1 MSVAQDGAVKDVL
14 ARVDADLDHAR
25 ERLFELLR
33 IPSISTAPD
42 HKKDVQHAA
51 EWLCAQLEE
60 LGFKAAIIPTPGH
73 PVVLGTHPGPAGT
86 KAPRVL
92 FYGHYDVQPADPLEL
107 WNSPPFEPQFVDGPR
122 GKRIVARGAVD
133 AKGQSMMFIEALRA
147 WKTAGGGIPAPVI
160 VLMEGEE
167 EIGSPN
173 LEPFLKAHKD
183 ALGADFALISDTN
196 MWDIDTPGLTTRLRG
211 MCNCELTV
219 KGPSMDLHSGLFG
232 GSALNPVNVLAQ
244 ILGQLHD
251 KDGRIQVPG
260 FYDGVREVSAEQAAE
275 WQALGFDEAAFL
287 KGIGLSSPGGEKNVA
302 ALQRI
307 WARPT
312 ADINGMWGGY
322 TGPGSKTI
330 IPSEASAKVSFR
342 LVPGQD
348 PQAIFEGFQKFV
360 KDRLPAGM
368 HVSFQAFGM
377 AVGIE
382 IDTDTLWAKAAKK
395 ALQEEY
401 GRPAVM
407 IGSGGTIPVVEQIKR
422 VLGIDSLMMGFGLD
436 DDQIHSPNEKYE
448 LTCFH
453 KGTRSHV
460 LLLGRL
466 AAAGA

>member
-1 MSVAQDGAVKDVL
+1 MSVTQDGAVRDVL
-14 ARVDADLDHAR
+14 ARVDADLDEAR

-33 IPSISTAPD
+33 IPSISTQPE
-42 HKKDVQHAA
+42 HKKDVQLAA
-51 EWLCAQLEE
+51 EWLRAQLEE
-60 LGFKAAIIPTPGH
+60 LGLRTTIMPTAGH
-73 PVVLGTHPGPAGT
+73 PVVLGTHPGPADT

-107 WNSPPFEPQFVDGPR
+107 WKSPPFEPQLVDGPR

-147 WKTAGGGIPAPVI
+147 WKTAGGGIPAPVT

-173 LEPFLKAHKD
+173 LEPFLKANKD

-196 MWDIDTPGLTTRLRG
+196 MWDVDTPGLTTRLRG
-211 MCNCELTV
+211 MCNCELTL

-244 ILGQLHD
+244 ILGALHD
-251 KDGRIQVPG
+251 TQGRIQVPG
-260 FYDGVREVSAEQAAE
+260 FYDGVRPVSADQAAE

-287 KGIGLSSPGGEKNVA
+287 KGIGLTKPGGEKGMA

-322 TGPGSKTI
+322 TGAGSKTI

-342 LVPGQD
+342 LVPGQN
-348 PQAIFEGFQKFV
+348 PQAVFEGFQTFV
-360 KDRLPAGM
+360 HERLPAGM
-368 HVSFQAFGM
+368 QVSFQAFGM

-382 IDTDTLWAKAAKK
+382 IDTDTLWAKAAKQ
-395 ALQEEY
+395 ALQQEY

-448 LTCFH
+448 LVCFH

-460 LLLGRL
+460 QLLGKL
-466 AAAGA
+466 AAAG

>member
-1 MSVAQDGAVKDVL
+1 MQNIEDGVT
-14 ARVDADLDHAR
+14 ARVLDRVDQDLDHAR

-33 IPSISTAPD
+33 IPSISTQPE
-42 HKKDVQHAA
+42 HKADVQQAA
-51 EWLCAQLEE
+51 EWLRAQLQD
-60 LGFKAAIIPTPGH
+60 LGLTTTIIPTPGH
-73 PVVLGTHPGPAGT
+73 PVVLGHHPGPPGT
-86 KAPRVL
+86 KAPRIL

-107 WNSPPFEPQFVDGPR
+107 WHSPPFDPQLVDGPR
-122 GKRIVARGAVD
+122 GKRIIARGAVD

-147 WKTAGGGIPAPVI
+147 WKEVGGGIPAPVI

-173 LEPFLKAHKD
+173 LEPFLRDHKAEL
-183 ALGADFALISDTN
+183 AADFALISDTN
-196 MWDIDTPGLTTRLRG
+196 MWDVDTPALTTRLRG
-211 MCNCELTV
+211 MCNTEVTL

-244 ILGQLHD
+244 ILGDLHD
-251 KDGRIQVPG
+251 KEGRIQVPG
-260 FYDGVREVSAEQAAE
+260 FYDGVRPVSGEQAKE

-287 KGIGLSSPGGEKNVA
+287 KGIGLTAPGGEKGLPG
-302 ALQRI
+302 LQRI

-322 TGPGSKTI
+322 SGPGSKTI
-330 IPSEASAKVSFR
+330 IPSEAGAKVSFR

-348 PQAIFEGFQKFV
+348 PKAVFEGFQTFV
-360 KDRLPAGM
+360 RERLPQGM
-368 HVSFQAFGM
+368 QVSFQAFGM
-377 AVGIE
+377 ALGFE
-382 IDTDTLWAKAAKK
+382 IDTNTMWARAAKD
-395 ALQEEY
+395 ALKQEY

-448 LTCFH
+448 LKCFH
-453 KGTRSHV
+453 KGTRSHA
-460 LLLGRL
+460 LLLGKL
-466 AAAGA
+466 AG

>member
-1 MSVAQDGAVKDVL
+1 MTIEQEQTTDRVL
-14 ARVDADLDHAR
+14 AWVDKDLDHAR

-33 IPSISTAPD
+33 IPSISTQPE
-42 HKKDVQHAA
+42 HKQDVQTAA
-51 EWLCAQLEE
+51 EWLSAQLQE
-60 LGFKAAIIPTPGH
+60 LGLQTRIIPTAGH
-73 PVVLGTHPGPAGT
+73 PVVLGHHPGPAGS

-107 WNSPPFEPQFVDGPR
+107 WNHPPFEPQLIDGPR
-122 GKRIVARGAVD
+122 GPRIVARGAVD

-173 LEPFLKAHKD
+173 LEPFLREHKAD
-183 ALGADFALISDTN
+183 LAADFALISDTN
-196 MWDIDTPGLTTRLRG
+196 MWDVDTPALTTRLRG
-211 MCNCELTV
+211 MCNCEVTL

-232 GSALNPVNVLAQ
+232 GSALNPINVLAR
-244 ILGQLHD
+244 ILGDLHD
-251 KDGRIQVPG
+251 QNGHIQVPG
-260 FYDGVREVSAEQAAE
+260 FYDGVRTVSPELAAE
-275 WQALGFDEAAFL
+275 WQALGFDESAFL
-287 KGIGLSSPGGEKNVA
+287 KGIGLTTPGGEKGMP

-322 TGPGSKTI
+322 AGPGSKTI
-330 IPSEASAKVSFR
+330 IPSEAGAKVSFR

-348 PQAIFEGFQKFV
+348 PQAVFEGFKRFV
-360 KDRLPAGM
+360 QERLPAGM
-368 HVSFQAFGM
+368 EVSFKAFGM
-377 AVGIE
+377 ALGFE
-382 IDTDTLWAKAAKK
+382 IDTNTSWARAAKD
-395 ALQEEY
+395 ALKQEY

-448 LTCFH
+448 LKCFH
-453 KGTRSHV
+453 KGTRSHA
-460 LLLGRL
+460 LLLGKL
-466 AAAGA
+466 AG